1 MHPAAPAM
9 LLRMSDRSA
18 LRETKGVRTRRRLL
32 EEAIVRFGSR
42 GYRATSVSEIARS
55 VGLTQAAAY
64 AYFDSKES
72 LFDAAVDADATAV
85 LDQAEVLATSAP
97 AAQVVPMLLIGLL
110 GSLEDHPLL
119 HRVLGGQEPDAI
131 ARLINLPSLGR
142 LTGIIATKVQAAQEA
157 GEIRTDID
165 PVMFADGAETL
176 LLGLLMSVTQVGRT
190 SEPRRQMGVVHLF
203 DRVLRVD
210 PPT

>member
-1 MHPAAPAM
+1 MADA
-9 LLRMSDRSA
+9 DD
-18 LRETKGVRTRRRLL
+18 LRETKGARTRRRLL
-32 EEAIVRFGSR
+32 EEAIARFGAR

-64 AYFDSKES
+64 AYFDSKEA
-72 LFDAAVDADATAV
+72 LFDAAVDADATQV
-85 LDQAEVLATSAP
+85 LDAAETLASNAP

-119 HRVLGGQEPDAI
+119 RRVLGGQEPEAI
-131 ARLINLPSLGR
+131 SRLINLPSLGR
-142 LTGIIATKVQAAQEA
+142 LTGIIAVKVRDAQER
-157 GEIRTDID
+157 GEIRADID

-210 PPT
+210 PPS